1 MRRTLVLLLS
11 ALLPRLVAGQV
22 VVVDEGTFTLLLRGT
37 RVGREDFSIRRAP
50 PTAQAAYVA
59 QANVLMGESRVSVA
73 TSTDSLGL
81 PLRFQHETV
90 AAGQSAAT
98 VTGEWRGG
106 LWSGRAVNPLGESAR
121 EFRLTAGTIAVE
133 PGVMHHLWFLLRF
146 APIGRRTT
154 LLLPRTL
161 QSRTVRVEAAG
172 SEAFAI
178 GLSEIQARRF
188 TVRIDAE
195 NTVLYEAWVDPSG
208 RLLRVRI
215 PGESL
220 EAVRDEAPPSERDV
234 ETLSDEQTYA
244 EQSLALLTA

>member
-1 MRRTLVLLLS
+1 MRRTVVLLLS

-37 RVGREDFSIRRAP
+37 RVGREDFSIRRSP
-50 PTAQAAYVA
+50 STAQAAYVA

-81 PLRFQHETV
+81 PLRFQHETI

-106 LWSGRAVNPLGESAR
+106 LWSGRSVNPLGESAR

-146 APIGRRTT
+146 APVGRRTT
-154 LLLPRTL
+154 LLLPHSL
-161 QSRTVRVEAAG
+161 QARTVRVEAAG
-172 SEAFAI
+172 SEPFAI

-188 TVRIDAE
+188 TVRLDAD
-195 NTVLYEAWVDPSG
+195 NTVLYEAWVDPAG

-220 EAVRDEAPPSERDV
+220 EAVRDEAPPSASEV
-234 ETLSDEQTYA
+234 ETLSVDRTYA
-244 EQSLALLTA
+244 AQALAPLTA